1 MNRIFNLV
9 WSHTLGAWVV
19 ASEHAAR
26 RRRSGRLR
34 LLAGTLALAPL
45 FLPAADLP
53 RDGRVTLGAGSI
65 GSPAGSSLQIQQNSQ
80 KLAIDWQSFDIGAG
94 HSVTFQQPDSSAI
107 ALNRVIGSDGSA
119 IHGRLEANGQVFLI
133 NPNGILFGRNA
144 SVNVGGLVASTL
156 ALDNEDFAAGNYRFR
171 SNGNPAGVSNLG
183 SISASDGGAV
193 ALLGGQVG
201 NDGIIQARMG
211 TVALAAGKQITLDFA
226 GDGLLSVQIDE
237 AAADALVDNGHL
249 LKADGGTVLMTA
261 QASDALLQTVVNH
274 DGIIEAR
281 TLASRDGRIVLQ
293 GGPDQGS
300 VRIAGV
306 LDASAPEGG
315 VGGLIET
322 GGATLMVADT
332 AQVTTASS
340 TGSAGTWRIGSFGVT
355 IGTSSGSSISAAAL
369 SASLE
374 NGNVEVASTGSTAES
389 GDLAVNDAVGR
400 NAGTIL
406 SLSAS
411 DAVSINADITAGGAD
426 ADLAL
431 NPGSDAGY
439 RLRDGAS
446 ITLSGSGAR
455 FSVNGEA
462 YGVIRSLEALQGIG
476 SDAGGRYVLG
486 NDIDAG
492 ATGSW
497 NGGAGF
503 APIGSGDQ
511 PFTGI
516 LDGLGHTLSGLTIN
530 RTTSDPVGLFGA
542 TQGATIRQLGLSEIS
557 IAGLSHV
564 GSLVGQAR
572 SSTIESVHATGSVSG
587 DQQVGG
593 LAGANA
599 SGLIAANY
607 SNAAV
612 SGSTNVGGLV
622 GYNSGSAANSYWDAT
637 ATAGL
642 PGIGGGNATGASGLG
657 IDRMTQLDSFAGW
670 SISASG
676 SNAIWRIYEGQ
687 TTPLLRAFMTPLTVA
702 TEDASKTY
710 NGTTWSGGSGYTPG
724 SIRPNFWHRSVRV
737 DDSLIQ
743 GAVNTREPARN
754 AGLHALD
761 GGLYS
766 GQLGYD
772 LGYDAGTLAIHKA
785 SLTLSASPD
794 SKGYDGSVAS
804 SGTVGASGLVA
815 GDTVIA
821 TQVFDSADIGER
833 VLLVDRMTIADGNGG
848 NNYEVTRLSASGA
861 VTAAPPR
868 SDRPGSGADS
878 RAVRASAAYLADL
891 ASNDPC
897 KSAGQQL
904 SSAEASDCP
913 AASTAVDRQEGS
925 ELSYRIE
932 NGGMRLP
939 EGL

>member
-26 RRRSGRLR
+26 RRRSARLR

-53 RDGRVTLGAGSI
+53 REGQIVLGAGSI
-65 GSPAGSSLQIQQNSQ
+65 GSPAGSSLQIQQSSQ

-107 ALNRVIGSDGSA
+107 ALNRIIGSDGSA

-156 ALDNEDFAAGNYRFR
+156 ALDNEDFAVGNYRFR
-171 SNGNPAGVSNLG
+171 GNGNPAGVSNLG

-211 TVALAAGKQITLDFA
+211 TVALAAGQQITLDFA

-281 TLASRDGRIVLQ
+281 TLASRDGKIVLQ
-293 GGPDQGS
+293 GGPDQG
-300 VRIAGV
+300 
-306 LDASAPEGG
+306 
-315 VGGLIET
+315 
-322 GGATLMVADT
+322 
-332 AQVTTASS
+332 
-340 TGSAGTWRIGSFGVT
+340 
-355 IGTSSGSSISAAAL
+355 
-369 SASLE
+369 
-374 NGNVEVASTGSTAES
+374 
-389 GDLAVNDAVGR
+389 
-400 NAGTIL
+400 
-406 SLSAS
+406 
-411 DAVSINADITAGGAD
+411 
-426 ADLAL
+426 
-431 NPGSDAGY
+431 
-439 RLRDGAS
+439 
-446 ITLSGSGAR
+446 
-455 FSVNGEA
+455 
-462 YGVIRSLEALQGIG
+462 
-476 SDAGGRYVLG
+476 
-486 NDIDAG
+486 
-492 ATGSW
+492 
-497 NGGAGF
+497 
-503 APIGSGDQ
+503 
-511 PFTGI
+511 
-516 LDGLGHTLSGLTIN
+516 
-530 RTTSDPVGLFGA
+530 
-542 TQGATIRQLGLSEIS
+542 
-557 IAGLSHV
+557 
-564 GSLVGQAR
+564 
-572 SSTIESVHATGSVSG
+572 
-587 DQQVGG
+587 
-593 LAGANA
+593 
-599 SGLIAANY
+599 
-607 SNAAV
+607 
-612 SGSTNVGGLV
+612 
-622 GYNSGSAANSYWDAT
+622 
-637 ATAGL
+637 
-642 PGIGGGNATGASGLG
+642 
-657 IDRMTQLDSFAGW
+657 
-670 SISASG
+670 
-676 SNAIWRIYEGQ
+676 
-687 TTPLLRAFMTPLTVA
+687 
-702 TEDASKTY
+702 
-710 NGTTWSGGSGYTPG
+710 
-724 SIRPNFWHRSVRV
+724 SVRV

-743 GAVNTREPARN
+743 GAVNTSEPARN
-754 AGLHALD
+754 TGLHALD

-766 GQLGYD
+766 SQLGYD
-772 LGYDAGTLAIHKA
+772 LGYDAGTLTIHKA
-785 SLTLSASPD
+785 GLTLSASPD

-848 NNYEVTRLSASGA
+848 NNYEVPRLSASGA
-861 VTAAPPR
+861 ITAAPPR
-868 SDRPGSGADS
+868 SDSPGSAADS